1 MINNILPSVIIL
13 YGPPL
18 AGKGTQADF
27 LEKHLKDYVHLDFG
41 TELRNYVKDGL
52 NQTENKDMFDRAMRL
67 DQKMNAGEG
76 VDTVDLRFVVEEKVV
91 NTLKS
96 DKKLLVEGPGR
107 KVEEAK
113 WLANFFESQKI
124 DVIIFHLH
132 LNLDEAIKRS
142 KTRWYIPNKVLP
154 FLNYE
159 DALKESPDGE
169 KPYQRY
175 EDLDPAINT
184 RRYSDIYL
192 NVFAKVLEIYLLS
205 SSSKVFIV
213 DASENIHDVSTII
226 AAYLKKYYGFKLI
239 Y

>member
-1 MINNILPSVIIL
+1 MQDILPSVIIL

-27 LEKHLKDYVHLDFG
+27 LEKLLKDYVHLDFG
-41 TELRNYVKDGL
+41 TELRNYVRTGL
-52 NQTENKDMFDRAMRL
+52 SQTENKDMFDRAMRL

-96 DKKLLVEGPGR
+96 GKKLLVEGPGR
-107 KVEEAK
+107 KIEEAK
-113 WLANFFESQKI
+113 WLANFFESEKI

-132 LNLDEAIKRS
+132 LNLDEAIRRS

-154 FLNYE
+154 FLSYE
-159 DALKESPDGE
+159 NALYESCDGE
-169 KPYQRY
+169 EPYQRN

-192 NVFAKVLEIYLLS
+192 NVFAKVLEIYLLDA
-205 SSSKVFIV
+205 SSKVFIV
-213 DASENIHDVSTII
+213 DASENIHNVSQTIVK
-226 AAYLKKYYGFKLI
+226 YLEKYYNFKSPV
-239 Y
+239 

>member
-1 MINNILPSVIIL
+1 MMQDILPSVIIL

-18 AGKGTQADF
+18 AGKGTQADY
-27 LEKHLKDYVHLDFG
+27 LEKLLKDYVHLDFG
-41 TELRNYVKDGL
+41 TELRNYVKKGM

-76 VDTVDLRFVVEEKVV
+76 VDTIDLRFVVEEKVV

-96 DKKLLVEGPGR
+96 GKKLLVEGPGR

-113 WLANFFESQKI
+113 WLANFFESQNI
-124 DVIIFHLH
+124 EVIIFHLH

-142 KTRWYIPNKVLP
+142 TTRWYIPNQALP
-154 FLNYE
+154 FHSHQ
-159 DALKESPDGE
+159 DALKASTDGE
-169 KPYQRY
+169 APYQRK

-192 NVFAKVLEIYLLS
+192 NVFAKVLEIYLLE

-213 DASENIHDVSTII
+213 DAGDTIEAVSASIYK
-226 AAYLKKYYGFKLI
+226 YLIKYYNFK
-239 Y
+239 

>member
-1 MINNILPSVIIL
+1 MMQHILPSVIIL

-27 LEKHLKDYVHLDFG
+27 LEKLLKDYVHLDFG
-41 TELRNYVKDGL
+41 TELRNYVKEGL
-52 NQTENKDMFDRAMRL
+52 NQTKNKDMFDRAARL

-76 VDTVDLRFVVEEKVV
+76 VDTADLRFVVEEKVV

-96 DKKLLVEGPGR
+96 GKKLLVEGPGR

-113 WLANFFESQKI
+113 WLANFFQSQKI

-142 KTRWYIPNKVLP
+142 TTRWYIPNQVLP
-154 FLNYE
+154 FMSHE
-159 DALKESPDGE
+159 DAITASVDGE
-169 KPYQRY
+169 KPYQRN

-192 NVFAKVLEIYLLS
+192 NVFAKVLEIYLLES
-205 SSSKVFIV
+205 TSKVFII
-213 DASENIHDVSTII
+213 DAAESIDKVSNVILH
-226 AAYLKKYYGFKLI
+226 YLEKYYDFK
-239 Y
+239 

>member
-1 MINNILPSVIIL
+1 MMQNILPSVIIL

-27 LEKHLKDYVHLDFG
+27 LEKILTDYVHLDFG
-41 TELRNYVKDGL
+41 TELRNYVKTGL

-67 DQKMNAGEG
+67 EQKMNAGEG

-91 NTLKS
+91 STLKS
-96 DKKLLVEGPGR
+96 GKKLLVEGPGR
-107 KVEEAK
+107 KIEEAK
-113 WLANFFESQKI
+113 WLAKFFDTENI
-124 DVIIFHLH
+124 NVIIFHLH

-154 FLNYE
+154 FVCYE
-159 DALKESPDGE
+159 EALAESVDGE
-169 KPYQRY
+169 KPYQRN

-192 NVFAKVLEIYLLS
+192 NVFAKVLEIYLLES
-205 SSSKVFIV
+205 KSKVYTI
-213 DASENIHDVSTII
+213 DASESIHEVSEVILQ
-226 AAYLKKYYGFKLI
+226 YLNKYYGFKV
-239 Y
+239 